1 MRPAPGL
8 LASFKE
14 VLSRTAV
21 VETKGGA
28 SKLARPA
35 LKFQRPIHL
44 PQPGSGARHASS
56 AAHPTSWRAAVN
68 SFVESVYAGT
78 FKAVRS
84 SATARPG
91 PYSASRLPPRPSSS
105 SGPFARAAPRPLTS
119 SARARFGPSPRPH
132 AGHSTP
138 RTAHAG
144 LGAARQFSSAGF
156 GVWDNVVLN
165 APLAL
170 RALADQCDGGIDRR
184 KWRKETAGIRR
195 AARTD
200 VKGKG
205 RAPAGWDAMEEK
217 KREFERFFGAAASGA
232 VAEGEIAQPVTLVL
246 AIDPD
251 FDLAV
256 SSASSST
263 SADPSTFRVLS
274 ASALDSFAS
283 ITSAYSSHA
292 HRLRV
297 VLNRLS
303 AAGLLDPELRAS
315 TEVGV
320 APAGSEHAGRR
331 VWRVV
336 FEDGLVTRSR
346 VERVVRGEED
356 APCAAG
362 DAPAWAEKVRSWSR
376 QSAVAAGEG
385 DWWWL
390 LGGGLSPAAS
400 PLEAS
405 FAPAL
410 DTPAFPLS
418 PASVS
423 APASIILE
431 DDDSSAAFLLDA
443 AHALAV
449 AETFVLPD
457 PSASALSSRS
467 PSSFAS
473 VIDDG
478 GDVAEQPGW
487 ATWAYDS
494 ASTASLLAEESLDP
508 AASAWAES
516 DEGSFWDEGSDEGS
530 VVALGEDEGVRGFLR
545 EVEVELG
552 ARGGGR
558 W

>member
-21 VETKGGA
+21 IESKGGA

-44 PQPGSGARHASS
+44 PQPGSTARHASS
-56 AAHPTSWRAAVN
+56 AAHPTSWRAVVD
-68 SFVESVYAGT
+68 SFVESIYAGT

-84 SATARPG
+84 SASVRPG
-91 PYSASRLPPRPSSS
+91 PYSASRLPPRPSGSL
-105 SGPFARAAPRPLTS
+105 ARGSATSRPLTS
-119 SARARFGPSPRPH
+119 AARARFGPSPHPH
-132 AGHSTP
+132 AGHSAP
-138 RTAHAG
+138 RTAHVG
-144 LGAARQFSSAGF
+144 LGAARKFSSAGF
-156 GVWDNVVLN
+156 GVWDNVVHN

-184 KWRKETAGIRR
+184 KWQRETAGIRR
-195 AARTD
+195 ARRTN

-217 KREFERFFGAAASGA
+217 KREFQRFFGVAAAGA
-232 VAEGEIAQPVTLVL
+232 TVEANTAEPVTLVL

-251 FDLAV
+251 FELA
-256 SSASSST
+256 APST
-263 SADPSTFRVLS
+263 SADSSTFRVLS

-283 ITSAYSSHA
+283 IASAYSAHA

-303 AAGLLDPELRAS
+303 AAGLLDPEIRAS

-320 APAGSEHAGRR
+320 APAGSQQAGRR

-336 FEDGLVTRSR
+336 FDDGLVTRSR

-356 APCAAG
+356 ATRAVDGASEV
-362 DAPAWAEKVRSWSR
+362 APPWAEKVRSWAR

-390 LGGGLSPAAS
+390 TGGDELSPTAS
-400 PLEAS
+400 ALQAS
-405 FAPAL
+405 YAPTL
-410 DTPAFPLS
+410 DTPALPLS
-418 PASVS
+418 PASAS
-423 APASIILE
+423 ATASTASE
-431 DDDSSAAFLLDA
+431 AGSSAADAFVFDA

-449 AETFVLPD
+449 AETFVFPD
-457 PSASALSSRS
+457 PSASALSARS

-473 VIDDG
+473 DAEDD
-478 GDVAEQPGW
+478 DIAEQAGW
-487 ATWAYDS
+487 TTWAYDS
-494 ASTASLLAEESLDP
+494 TPAASVAEESLDP
-508 AASAWAES
+508 AADAWADS
-516 DEGSFWDEGSDEGS
+516 DAGSFWDEGSDGGS
-530 VVALGEDEGVRGFLR
+530 VVALGEDEDGVRGFLR

-552 ARGGGR
+552 ARGQAR